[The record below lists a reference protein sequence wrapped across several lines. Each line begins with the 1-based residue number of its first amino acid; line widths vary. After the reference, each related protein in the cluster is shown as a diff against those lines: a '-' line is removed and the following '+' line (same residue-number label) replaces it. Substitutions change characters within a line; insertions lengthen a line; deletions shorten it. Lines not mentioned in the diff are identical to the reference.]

1 MNNPVRRVHN
11 CLVLREWLRGKRQQQ
26 SSESLRRMAVNGP
39 DSDQMYPDQ
48 VWCVCEQLQVSEI
61 TNLAIICG

>member
-1 MNNPVRRVHN
+1 
-11 CLVLREWLRGKRQQQ
+11 
-26 SSESLRRMAVNGP
+26 MAVNGP

-61 TNLAIICG
+61 TNLAIICGENFSFLSFQNKLKYLLMISLSRQLLSHLK